1 MQPMMPATQRG
12 EVPVLV
18 PATILL
24 VDDVMRDRPRGRP
37 PRGTAMGNEQT
48 AVQSRTKLV
57 TPPGAS

>member
-37 PRGTAMGNEQT
+37 PRGTAMGNEQ
-48 AVQSRTKLV
+48 R
-57 TPPGAS
+57 